1 MNGNSPQNVSMREV
15 NQINPD
21 TGRIEPY
28 IVVSFKVGAHGPFS
42 ESFLKSTFD
51 PNGMNARLLD
61 FANKL
66 GLVQGQ

>member
-1 MNGNSPQNVSMREV
+1 MNGNSLQNVSMREV

>member
-1 MNGNSPQNVSMREV
+1 MNGNSLQNVSMREV

-42 ESFLKSTFD
+42 ESFLKSTID

>member
-15 NQINPD
+15 NQLSPD

>member
-15 NQINPD
+15 NQLNPD

>member
-1 MNGNSPQNVSMREV
+1 MNGNKPQVTGIREV
-15 NQINPD
+15 NQLNPD

-28 IVVSFKVGAHGPFS
+28 MVVNFKVGAHGPFT

-51 PNGMNARLLD
+51 PNGVNARLMD
-61 FANKL
+61 FCQKV